1 MNRFEGGS
9 FSRDWVHSPGL
20 SEVLGPH
27 ERHRERI
34 HHELREF
41 LSEKEA
47 RETATQVYNLVL
59 EIDEDIGRILKDP
72 LARRLYE
79 YDGQFFTPRDTRG
92 FHVAFD
98 GLHILRS
105 LNDSKLEGFF
115 RGRKNHFAIRWMLD
129 ELGKHVWVAKRRRM
143 NWEESNNLGLVPKE
157 VLDAIIKDALERERA
172 VKAEPPEL
180 SLEEQAFFQS
190 YEAQMERQG

>member
-1 MNRFEGGS
+1 MANRFETRS
-9 FSRDWVHSPGL
+9 SEHSPGS
-20 SEVLGPH
+20 SEAWGAH
-27 ERHRERI
+27 QAHRERI
-34 HHELREF
+34 HNELREF
-41 LSEKEA
+41 LSEQEA
-47 RETATQVYNLVL
+47 RETARQVYNLAL
-59 EIDEDIGRILKDP
+59 QIDEDIGRILKDP

-105 LNDSKLEGFF
+105 LSDSNLEAFF
-115 RGRKNHFAIRWMLD
+115 RGREKHFAIRWMLE

-143 NWEESNNLGLVPKE
+143 NWEESHNLGLVPKE

-172 VKAEPPEL
+172 AKAEPPEL
-180 SLEEQAFFQS
+180 SLEERAFFQS
-190 YEAQMERQG
+190 YEAQMERHE